1 MADDDYGDDFEEEEE
16 VVEDVDDEL
25 EPPKLD
31 EPVYHIGDV
40 VEVRSPG
47 RHGWHEGKVSSADF
61 GQSALG
67 DSAVGV
73 YNVRR
78 DIDGSETQQ
87 MRAGNLRRVR
97 DARPP
102 GLTVSSSSSTACAP
116 EEFALG
122 KTFPP
127 PSIPAASAE
136 DGTSPPS
143 PPPPTPLLPPSLC
156 WRPPS
161 APIQPHPTPTR
172 FSSAPTSQLNN
183 LRRHP

>member
-87 MRAGNLRRVR
+87 IRAGNLRRVR

-102 GLTVSSSSSTACAP
+102 GLTVSSSSS
-116 EEFALG
+116 
-122 KTFPP
+122 
-127 PSIPAASAE
+127 IPAASAE

-143 PPPPTPLLPPSLC
+143 PSLLPPSLC